1 MLSVVGSNSQYA
13 KQAEML
19 NQLLTTKAS
28 GKVSFIRVQNVGN
41 VMLEAPNKLSEAIIL
56 FCQGLGMMPAVL
68 GTESFPEY
76 PCLKL
81 MFPTLADCLS
91 PNKYSTITF
100 ISLIHYIA

>member
-1 MLSVVGSNSQYA
+1 MLSVVGSNSQCA

-19 NQLLTTKAS
+19 NQMLTTKAS

-68 GTESFPEY
+68 GTRRRIISRISMSE
-76 PCLKL
+76 
-81 MFPTLADCLS
+81 ADVPNIGRLS
-91 PNKYSTITF
+91 LSE
-100 ISLIHYIA
+100 

>member
-19 NQLLTTKAS
+19 NQMLTTKAS

-68 GTESFPEY
+68 GTRRRIISRISMSE
-76 PCLKL
+76 
-81 MFPTLADCLS
+81 ADVPNIGRLS
-91 PNKYSTITF
+91 LSE
-100 ISLIHYIA
+100 